1 MILWGLPAIIK
12 VSLGFNFILR
22 VLITVLVLAPLG
34 VLMGMPFPGGIMI
47 LEEKAP
53 GLIPWVWGING
64 AASVLASILSM
75 LLALSFGF
83 KIVLVVGALCYLGA
97 WYFIPRLGLI

>member
-1 MILWGLPAIIK
+1 MS
-12 VSLGFNFILR
+12 VSLGFSFILR

-34 VLMGMPFPGGIMI
+34 FLMGMPFPNGIMI
-47 LEEKAP
+47 LEENAP

-83 KIVLVVGALCYLGA
+83 KMVLVVGALCYLGA
-97 WYFIPRLGLI
+97 WFLIPRLRLT